1 MVLDNLDRVQLTLD
15 YMEQNLKTE
24 IQVKELSR
32 MAGYSEAYYSELFKK
47 VTGISMGQYLTRRK
61 LAHAICEIAAGR
73 RMLETAL
80 EYGFDTYAGFYKAF
94 CREYGCSPAVYLK
107 DHNPVR
113 PYRINLNQEEKI
125 MLSKK
130 AIRGI
135 LAHWVMEQET
145 VGQIYYEG
153 SGRSSENDFQ
163 VGKEYILKTSA
174 LPGGLKRHIEISQA
188 LKESDIHVSEPV
200 PAKDGK
206 LIVQD
211 GEVYCI
217 LCRSIKGSHLDS
229 RKLFAQ
235 GDEETAYRF
244 GEIIG
249 KLHLALSRLDQDIC
263 KENHLY
269 DSVRTQAF
277 QEIRKKAG
285 LRLPTSFEKEYFGEL
300 YKQLPKQV
308 IHRNMNLSYIFVE
321 NGSMTG
327 VTDFELSEYGIRLF
341 DPCYAAT
348 GILSEN
354 FTDRKECISRWLPL
368 YRKILKGY
376 DDVVHLTEEEQ
387 KAVPYVVFSIQL
399 ICTSYFSGK
408 EKYEDLAEINECMLM
423 RLIEHKEELCFD
435 I

>member
-135 LAHWVMEQET
+135 LAHWGMEQET
-145 VGQIYYEG
+145 VGEIYYEG

-174 LPGGLKRHIEISQA
+174 LPGGLKRHIKISQA

-263 KENHLY
+263 QENRLY

-376 DDVVHLTEEEQ
+376 DDVVHLTEEER

-408 EKYEDLAEINECMLM
+408 EKYEDLAEINERMLM

-435 I
+435 F